1 MAKFIFEKIKYG
13 YDGKPYQYFLSLK
26 SIEFEENDET
36 VYIPAEYQGEPVAF
50 LGFQQAYEHGGERWH
65 DWHHPSQGCEY
76 IKPHYG
82 YKSTRVNVPPHV
94 KKIVLPATAQGVP
107 STFFVKHSDL
117 VYEVDENN
125 PVLTVE
131 DNRIVRKDGLNVYG
145 LSFEFSI

>member
-1 MAKFIFEKIKYG
+1 MKCTIEKIKMGEEGSEYK
-13 YDGKPYQYFLSLK
+13 YYNSITA
-26 SIEFEENDET
+26 IEFDENDEIA
-36 VYIPAEYQGEPVAF
+36 YLPPSFEGEPIRWV
-50 LGFQQAYEHGGERWH
+50 GYKQAYEPAYERWH

-94 KKIVLPATAQGVP
+94 KKIVLPATVQGVP